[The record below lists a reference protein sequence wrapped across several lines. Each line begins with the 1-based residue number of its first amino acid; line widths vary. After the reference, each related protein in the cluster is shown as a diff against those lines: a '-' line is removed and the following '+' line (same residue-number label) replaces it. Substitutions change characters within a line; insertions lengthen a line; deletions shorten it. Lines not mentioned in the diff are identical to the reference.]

1 MTKYSFRL
9 LFLVFACVC
18 LWIKPA
24 MAETEYIEY
33 NYYENYDNVKNIVE
47 ITPEENLIPI
57 TARRSTPGSHR
68 GAVTAILRDEDGR
81 ILSAAE
87 DGFLQIWNEHSAEE
101 RFQLSSFEIQTM
113 VLRPGLTQVA
123 IVERESSD
131 ISRISAWDY
140 LTRKKLFTQR
150 FRGTVTSINYSGA
163 GSFLIVSL
171 SGPEGVVFLNS
182 ETGERL
188 NFPHI
193 PGPISLSATGFS
205 ERIMLSYQPTGIL
218 SYWDLD
224 EGNELERLLTP
235 TNIRNIIL
243 FGNNRFLGGFDF
255 QGLIILDAVTGM
267 VITRDH
273 SKRHGYL
280 FIENPSSSR
289 FFFITSDSGVYTVY
303 HMDVCFTGALSTLS
317 RRVITEAGIIT
328 SSIYGTEGNIILGTN
343 QGTLWL
349 MDSSGERVLVTEKP
363 KRIIDFAV
371 SSSKLAFITE
381 SGALG
386 FIPLDYAQFNDGE
399 AFTKKN
405 ILDTLGTLLYTN
417 VTGDPD
423 SKEPRFLLWQRGR
436 SIPSLISLADSESH
450 LSLGRVPLHFPL
462 RSAAIFGNRILFL
475 NSAGMVSI
483 LNADNGEIVFT
494 HSVTGAVDVTFAAI
508 DTIIFG
514 RSVIAGNPPFITV
527 NILTNETVALAYP
540 ALVGVR
546 VYRSGSGTVYGV
558 TVNQT
563 AGNIQ
568 TSIIKLDLSNPA
580 NSQTLVRFDG
590 EDLNFAMA
598 ESAGNFTTNLG
609 GGPAVLHRSHRAS
622 MTENPAEK
630 IFLERSTGLP
640 VKIASGKIASGKI
653 ADGKAADGKLDAER
667 HWFIVL
673 DGEGHINW
681 HDNQTGE
688 LLASLRFY
696 SERWVLSKFPYPRF
710 LPPPAHGLD
719 FSGPFQWR

>member
-1 MTKYSFRL
+1 
-9 LFLVFACVC
+9 
-18 LWIKPA
+18 
-24 MAETEYIEY
+24 MAETEYGETEYIKTEYEHEDIIE
-33 NYYENYDNVKNIVE
+33 I
-47 ITPEENLIPI
+47 IPEENLVPI
-57 TARRSTPGSHR
+57 TVRRSTPGSHR
-68 GAVTAILRDEDGR
+68 GAVTAILRDESGR

-87 DGFLQIWNEHSAEE
+87 DGFLQIWNEHYAEE

-113 VLRPGLTQVA
+113 VLRPGLTQIA
-123 IVERESSD
+123 IVEREGPD
-131 ISRISAWDY
+131 NSRISVWDY
-140 LTRKKLFTQR
+140 LTRTNLFTLR
-150 FRGTVTSINYSGA
+150 FTGAVSSINYSGA

-171 SGPEGVVFLNS
+171 SGPDGVVFLHS

-224 EGNELERLLTP
+224 EGKELERLLTP

-273 SKRHGYL
+273 SKRHGIL
-280 FIENPSSSR
+280 FIEDPSSTR
-289 FFFITSDSGVYTVY
+289 FFYITSDRGVYIIY
-303 HMDVCFTGALSTLS
+303 HMDVCFSGEITTLS
-317 RRVITEAGIIT
+317 RRIIREAGVITSG
-328 SSIYGTEGNIILGTN
+328 IYGTEGNIILGTN
-343 QGTLWL
+343 QGVLWF
-349 MDSSGERVLVTEKP
+349 MDSSGERALVTENP

-371 SSSKLAFITE
+371 SSSRLAFITE
-381 SGALG
+381 SGAMG
-386 FIPLDYAQFNDGE
+386 HIPLDYTLFGDGE
-399 AFTKKN
+399 ALIMKN

-417 VTGDPD
+417 ITGDPD

-436 SIPSLISLADSESH
+436 SIPSLISLADGESR
-450 LSLGRVPLHFPL
+450 LSLGRVPLRFPL
-462 RSAAIFGNRILFL
+462 RSAAILGNRILFL
-475 NSAGMVSI
+475 NSAGTVSI

-494 HSVTGAVDVTFAAI
+494 HSVAGAVDVTFAAF

-540 ALVGVR
+540 ALVGIR
-546 VYRSGSGTVYGV
+546 VYRSESGSVYGV
-558 TVNQT
+558 TVNQA
-563 AGNIQ
+563 AGNIE
-568 TSIIKLDLSNPA
+568 TSIIKLDLTNPA

-590 EDLNFAMA
+590 EDINFALA
-598 ESAGNFTTNLG
+598 ESAGNFATNLG
-609 GGPAVLHRSHRAS
+609 GGPAVLHRSHRVS
-622 MTENPAEK
+622 ITENPAEK

-640 VKIASGKIASGKI
+640 VKITSGKV
-653 ADGKAADGKLDAER
+653 ADGGR
-667 HWFIVL
+667 WFVVL

-688 LLASLRFY
+688 LLASLRLY
-696 SERWVLSKFPYPRF
+696 PERWVLSTTLPPRF
-710 LPPPAHGLD
+710 LPPPSHGSD